1 MASTRAAGGSLFK
14 EVPGGPAAQQAAGVA
29 TMTAMSLEIDLAGQR
44 EVRVAVVAAYP
55 TSRAGLRAM
64 LEAAEGFRVVADLP
78 LHSPLEGGVDVLV
91 VEVEDPAALAFDED
105 DVPGLPTVYLW
116 PAPVP
121 VDTGGVPTPSA
132 HLLKDATA
140 AEIAAAINS
149 VVLGL
154 SVFDPAILAASS
166 RAQAPGMTADLEGL
180 TDRERQVLELLADGL
195 TNKAIALRLGIS
207 DHTVKFHVGAI
218 LSKLGA
224 ESRTEA
230 VTLAH
235 RGGLLPL

>member
-1 MASTRAAGGSLFK
+1 
-14 EVPGGPAAQQAAGVA
+14 
-29 TMTAMSLEIDLAGQR
+29 
-44 EVRVAVVAAYP
+44 
-55 TSRAGLRAM
+55 M
-64 LEAAEGFRVVADLP
+64 LEAADGFHVVADLP
-78 LHSPLEGGVDVLV
+78 LNSPLDGDVDVLV
-91 VEVEDPAALAFDED
+91 VEVEDPSALMED
-105 DVPGLPTVYLW
+105 GSGEPGVPTVYLW
-116 PAPVP
+116 PAPTP
-121 VDTGGVPTPSA
+121 MPLEAAATPSA

-154 SVFDPAILAASS
+154 SVFDPAILAATVQEP
-166 RAQAPGMTADLEGL
+166 AEGLAEDLEGL
-180 TDRERQVLELLADGL
+180 TARERQVLELLADGL

>member
-1 MASTRAAGGSLFK
+1 
-14 EVPGGPAAQQAAGVA
+14 
-29 TMTAMSLEIDLAGQR
+29 MTAMSLEIDLAGQR
-44 EVRVAVVAAYP
+44 EVRVAVIAAYP
-55 TSRAGLRAM
+55 TSRAGLRAL
-64 LEAAEGFRVVADLP
+64 LESSDGFRVVADLP
-78 LHSPLEGGVDVLV
+78 LHSPLDGDVDVFV
-91 VEVEDPAALAFDED
+91 VEVEDPAALVFDAAE
-105 DVPGLPTVYLW
+105 VPGVPAVYLW
-116 PAPVP
+116 PPATPVP
-121 VDTGGVPTPSA
+121 GAFSGTPSA

-154 SVFDPAILAASS
+154 SVFDPAILAASAGAGRGVS
-166 RAQAPGMTADLEGL
+166 PTGTDDLDGL
-180 TDRERQVLELLADGL
+180 TERERQVLELLADGM

-235 RGGLLPL
+235 RGGFLPL

>member
-1 MASTRAAGGSLFK
+1 
-14 EVPGGPAAQQAAGVA
+14 
-29 TMTAMSLEIDLAGQR
+29 MTAMSLEIDLAGQR
-44 EVRVAVVAAYP
+44 EVRVAVIAAYP
-55 TSRAGLRAM
+55 TSRAGLRAL
-64 LEAAEGFRVVADLP
+64 LESSEGFRVVADLP
-78 LHSPLEGGVDVLV
+78 LHSPLDGDVDVFV
-91 VEVEDPAALAFDED
+91 VEVEDPSAMAFDAAEA
-105 DVPGLPTVYLW
+105 PGIPAVYLW
-116 PAPVP
+116 PSA
-121 VDTGGVPTPSA
+121 TSATEAFASTPSA

-154 SVFDPAILAASS
+154 SVFDPAILAASAVAGRGAEPS
-166 RAQAPGMTADLEGL
+166 GFGDLDGL
-180 TDRERQVLELLADGL
+180 TERERQVLELLADGL

-235 RGGLLPL
+235 RGGFLPL